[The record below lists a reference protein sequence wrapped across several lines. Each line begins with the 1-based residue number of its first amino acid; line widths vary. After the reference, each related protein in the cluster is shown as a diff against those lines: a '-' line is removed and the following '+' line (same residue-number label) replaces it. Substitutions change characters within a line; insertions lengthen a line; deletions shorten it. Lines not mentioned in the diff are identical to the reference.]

1 MTNTTSPSSQSDTL
15 LTDQA
20 LMAGLQSA
28 IADKLQPHTTAIDRE
43 GMYPE
48 NFLRYIGR
56 LGAYAQAVAPQWGGT
71 GRGILGALRS
81 IEMVA
86 QECGSTG
93 FMTWCHNACAWYLHN
108 SDNLFLHREILP
120 KVARGEYLAGTGL
133 SNPMK
138 HFAGIEKINL
148 IAQPCA
154 GGYVL
159 NGMLPWVS
167 NIGEGH
173 YFAIAARI
181 ADTDDYLMA
190 IVRGGQQGVILRRD
204 AHFIALEGTNTFK
217 CIFRNAFVSHDWILA
232 VPCRNYVEYIK
243 PGFILTQVGIGLGI
257 TASCI
262 ELIERENRR
271 KAHVNCYLQD
281 QAEDLKQE
289 LEALRLKSYQLAET
303 IGCGRQLFDQAVL
316 RGVIECRIKAS
327 ELALRSAQSAMLHAG
342 AITYLVNSPHQRKLR
357 EAYFVAIVTPALKH
371 LRKLLADMNRKMPT

>member
-120 KVARGEYLAGTGL
+120 KVARG
-133 SNPMK
+133 S
-138 HFAGIEKINL
+138 IW
-148 IAQPCA
+148 Q
-154 GGYVL
+154 
-159 NGMLPWVS
+159 
-167 NIGEGH
+167 
-173 YFAIAARI
+173 
-181 ADTDDYLMA
+181 
-190 IVRGGQQGVILRRD
+190 
-204 AHFIALEGTNTFK
+204 
-217 CIFRNAFVSHDWILA
+217 
-232 VPCRNYVEYIK
+232 
-243 PGFILTQVGIGLGI
+243 
-257 TASCI
+257 
-262 ELIERENRR
+262 ER
-271 KAHVNCYLQD
+271 VY
-281 QAEDLKQE
+281 
-289 LEALRLKSYQLAET
+289 
-303 IGCGRQLFDQAVL
+303 
-316 RGVIECRIKAS
+316 
-327 ELALRSAQSAMLHAG
+327 
-342 AITYLVNSPHQRKLR
+342 P
-357 EAYFVAIVTPALKH
+357 TP
-371 LRKLLADMNRKMPT
+371 